1 MELNQ
6 LRAFVEIAKV
16 GQLTR
21 AAERLHLSQP
31 ALSGQLKAL
40 EEALGISL
48 FERSSSGMT
57 LTTGGRSLLVE
68 AEAWI
73 AAEPG
78 GTERAAEALVSC
90 RRAFERGRVVAMT

>member
-1 MELNQ
+1 MDE
-6 LRAFVEIAKV
+6 
-16 GQLTR
+16 T
-21 AAERLHLSQP
+21 AAVLARL
-31 ALSGQLKAL
+31 ARIEAL
-40 EEALGISL
+40 EEEGAPPRALLDEVG
-48 FERSSSGMT
+48 
-57 LTTGGRSLLVE
+57 SLLVE